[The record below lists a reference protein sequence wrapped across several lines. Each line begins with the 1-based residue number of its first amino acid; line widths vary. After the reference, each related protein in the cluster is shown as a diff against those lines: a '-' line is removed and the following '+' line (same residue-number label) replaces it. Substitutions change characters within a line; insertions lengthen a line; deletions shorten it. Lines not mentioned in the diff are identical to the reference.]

1 MNQNRVILGG
11 LFLYVGAIFF
21 FLLENAFTIYG
32 QSLKTFGVIL
42 LIIGGIVTII
52 GILSNR
58 KKEEILQPPKD
69 RNCLNCGNAIPFEA
83 SICPYCKMDYEQI
96 DLQKTLQ

>member
-1 MNQNRVILGG
+1 MNQNRVLIGG
-11 LFLYVGAIFF
+11 TFIYVGAIFF

-32 QSLKTFGVIL
+32 QTLKTIGIIL
-42 LIIGGIVTII
+42 LIIGGIITII

-58 KKEEILQPPKD
+58 KETETIQPLKD

-83 SICPYCKMDYEQI
+83 SICPYCKFDFKQI
-96 DLQKTLQ
+96 KI